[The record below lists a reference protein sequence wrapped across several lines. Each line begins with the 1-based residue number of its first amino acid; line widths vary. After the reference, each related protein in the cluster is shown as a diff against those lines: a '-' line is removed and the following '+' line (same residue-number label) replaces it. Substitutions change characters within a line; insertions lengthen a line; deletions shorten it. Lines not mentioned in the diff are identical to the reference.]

1 MGPCARAAVDTVSQ
15 TMPRCTASTADVARC
30 STAQLQDILDHWDA
44 KLEEWGQA
52 DLAFSELARLL
63 A

>member
-1 MGPCARAAVDTVSQ
+1 MDTVSQ